1 MVNTGISWRLAGGSH
16 FPCYS
21 YETDSYISC
30 TPSTSTHHHA
40 MHIDTYNSL
49 FMLLSAVNV
58 VLVNVHANDNLDVGI
73 VFIAPLTSIIVS
85 RFFLNLQE
93 VGQSSHVYLGPE
105 TGMEA
110 SSGDTTESQE
120 AHEMTTIGFADGTQ
134 IAEIWAHNG
143 NNAEF
148 NDDNLGT

>member
-1 MVNTGISWRLAGGSH
+1 
-16 FPCYS
+16 
-21 YETDSYISC
+21 
-30 TPSTSTHHHA
+30 